1 MITTRTRS
9 GFFYQSPKGNS
20 VWVAYAGTTEDVLLT
35 MSNEQLEAALARGEH
50 RKAQKLSSYGIG
62 VLKEIDEIEQL
73 YVLEAVYNGYHVM
86 PVFTRSILTSMARH
100 NTADVEET
108 NNDLYATKE
117 G

>member
-9 GFFYQSPKGNS
+9 GFFYNSPQGNA

-35 MSNEQLEAALARGEH
+35 MSNEQLQAALARGEH
-50 RKAQKLSSYGIG
+50 RKQHKLSSYGVG

-73 YVLEAVYNGYHVM
+73 YVLEAVYNGYLVM
-86 PVFTRSILTSMARH
+86 PVFTRAVLQSMARQ
-100 NTADVEET
+100 NVSEVEQT
-108 NNDLYATKE
+108 NDNLYATKE

>member
-20 VWVAYAGTTEDVLLT
+20 VWVAYAGTSEDVLLT

-50 RKAQKLSSYGIG
+50 RKQQKLSSYGIG
-62 VLKEIDEIEQL
+62 VLREIDEIEQL

-86 PVFTRSILTSMARH
+86 PVFTRSILVSMSRH
-100 NTADVEET
+100 NTAEVEET
-108 NNDLYATKE
+108 NDNLYAAKE